1 MTNKKLHNAQM
12 KFAQFIVDI
21 KSERLKDDDEIIK
34 RAKEIESLYLELKD
48 NK

>member
-1 MTNKKLHNAQM
+1 MINEKLQNARM
-12 KFAQFIVDI
+12 KLAQFIVDM

-34 RAKEIESLYLELKD
+34 RAKEVESLYLKLKD

>member
-1 MTNKKLHNAQM
+1 MINKKLQNAKM
-12 KFAQFIVDI
+12 KFAQFIVDM

-34 RAKEIESLYLELKD
+34 RAKEVESLYLKLKD